1 MKRFLAKLAISL
13 VAAALVVPSAA
24 VQPALAAPD
33 SSQQLAQLNRQLS
46 DAQAKLEQLNNSV
59 ETAQSDVD
67 ALNHRLGEDQQRESE
82 LRKQLSV
89 LARLEYEQP
98 ALTLSTILDAV
109 TLDQLLSNIAQA
121 RLVAEKQ
128 RRLKGQA
135 EQLRRQDQRAA
146 EKRAADVAK
155 IKAARDDAALVATST
170 LDLRNT
176 TSDEITKARAE
187 AIATQARATQAKPV
201 QTPAP
206 PRPAPPPPPP
216 PPPSSGP
223 PPPGAIVEAPGP
235 NHFAYGYCTWYVAN
249 KRNVPWFGNAI
260 EWWANARPYGYREGQ
275 TPVVGAIMVTRESG
289 YGHVAYVEAVNG
301 DGSWTVSE
309 MNYKGWN
316 IVSRRTIRAGQ
327 VPLSGFI
334 YGKG

>member
-1 MKRFLAKLAISL
+1 MKRFLAKLAFSV
-13 VAAALVVPSAA
+13 VAVALVLPSAA
-24 VQPALAAPD
+24 VQPAFAAPD

-59 ETAQSDVD
+59 ETAQADVD
-67 ALNHRLGEDQQRESE
+67 SLNHRLGVDQQRESE
-82 LRKQLSV
+82 LRSQLSV
-89 LARLEYEQP
+89 LARLEYERP

-109 TLDQLLSNIAQA
+109 TLDQLLSNVAQA

-128 RRLKGQA
+128 RRLKNQA

-155 IKAARDDAALVATST
+155 IKASRDDAALVATST

-176 TSDEITKARAE
+176 ASDEVIKARAD
-187 AIATQARATQAKPV
+187 AIATQARATQAKPL

-206 PRPAPPPPPP
+206 PRPAPPP

-223 PPPGAIVEAPGP
+223 PPPGAIIDPPGA

-260 EWWANARPYGYREGQ
+260 QWWANARPYGYREGQ

-327 VPLSGFI
+327 VPLDGFI

>member
-1 MKRFLAKLAISL
+1 MKRSLAKLAFSL
-13 VAAALVVPSAA
+13 VAVALVVPSAA
-24 VQPALAAPD
+24 VQSAFAAPD

-59 ETAQSDVD
+59 ETAQADVD
-67 ALNHRLGEDQQRESE
+67 SLNQRLGVDQQREAE

-89 LARLEYEQP
+89 LARLEYERP

-109 TLDQLLSNIAQA
+109 TLDQLLSNVAQA

-128 RRLKGQA
+128 RRLKSQA

-146 EKRAADVAK
+146 DKRAADVAK
-155 IKAARDDAALVATST
+155 IKAARDDAAQVATNT
-170 LDLRNT
+170 LGLRNT
-176 TSDEITKARAE
+176 ASDEVIKARAD
-187 AIATQARATQAKPV
+187 AIATQARATQAKPL
-201 QTPAP
+201 QTAG
-206 PRPAPPPPPP
+206 PPPPPP
-216 PPPSSGP
+216 PPPPVSGP
-223 PPPGAIVEAPGP
+223 PPPGAIVDPPGP

-260 EWWANARPYGYREGQ
+260 QWWANARPYGYREGQ

-309 MNYKGWN
+309 MNFKGWN

-327 VPLSGFI
+327 VPLDGFI